1 MGNMLKPLIIR
12 EMPED
17 ERPRE
22 KLIELGPQSLTK
34 AELIAIIISTG
45 TREKTAIDLGR
56 EILYRFGD
64 NLSEFLDMR
73 IEELCRDPALK
84 GIGVAK
90 ACKIKAALELGRR
103 LENKKPK
110 ETSITTPSAAA
121 ACLME
126 ALGYKK
132 SEHFAV
138 LVLDTKKKLINL
150 EVISVGILDATVIHP
165 REIFYPA
172 IRQYGASVIVGHNH
186 PSGDPTPSREDIA
199 VTRKLADAG
208 KLLGIPVLDHI
219 IVSDRT
225 YISLKQNGD
234 MDR

>member
-1 MGNMLKPLIIR
+1 MRNDQKPMIIR

-22 KLIELGPQSLTK
+22 KLIELGAQSLTK

-45 TREKTAIDLGR
+45 TREKSAIDLGR
-56 EILYRFGD
+56 EILFRFGD
-64 NLSEFLDMR
+64 NLSDFLDMR

-103 LENKKPK
+103 LDHTKPK
-110 ETSITTPSAAA
+110 EESITTPEAAA
-121 ACLME
+121 SCLMN
-126 ALGYKK
+126 ALRYKK
-132 SEHFAV
+132 TEHFAV
-138 LVLDTKKKLINL
+138 LILDTKRKLINL
-150 EVISVGILDATVIHP
+150 ELISIGSIDATIAHP

-172 IRQYGASVIVGHNH
+172 IRQHGAAIIVGHNH

-199 VTRKLADAG
+199 VTRRLVEAG
-208 KLLGIPVLDHI
+208 ALLGIPVLDHV
-219 IVSDRT
+219 IVSDQA

-234 MDR
+234 MN